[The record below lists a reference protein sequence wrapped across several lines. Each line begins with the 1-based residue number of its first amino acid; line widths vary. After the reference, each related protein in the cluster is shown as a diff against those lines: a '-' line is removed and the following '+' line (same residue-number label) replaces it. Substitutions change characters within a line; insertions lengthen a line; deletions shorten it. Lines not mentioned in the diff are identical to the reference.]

1 MLTVRQLLVVS
12 GQNSGDTLNTN
23 ALRAEFPVRPL
34 SLRSVI
40 TAYEKQR
47 LVVFVSLISTRV
59 LLLPHIRTMDDLLE
73 AAKGVNGQIDGS
85 EVLALSSRLHEQGL
99 SLRLLDKGLRRAAI
113 IGTVPALVNV
123 PTIPINN
130 GNLLHV
136 LDVSGGV
143 AQVAGGVGIAGGTL
157 IAIGLATG
165 PIGWITVAGVLVS
178 GAAAGTLI
186 GNGIF
191 DIWQGDPK
199 PVPRS
204 DSNDNNSTPNDLGS
218 DGPGD
223 ETIEIPNAV
232 ALGSPPDDLNV
243 DEVLQQLGD
252 FTVDFSV
259 DMVLS
264 DLPVGFDTST
274 GAGLPGIP
282 SGDGEGGG
290 DGGDLNPFG

>member
-12 GQNSGDTLNTN
+12 GQNGAALNTN
-23 ALRAEFPVRPL
+23 ALLAEFPARPL
-34 SLRSVI
+34 SLKSVI

-47 LVVFVSLISTRV
+47 LIVFVSLISTRV
-59 LLLPHIRTMDDLLE
+59 LLLPHLRTMDDLLE
-73 AAKGVNGQIDGS
+73 AAKGVNGQVDSS

-123 PTIPINN
+123 PTIPIND

-136 LDVSGGV
+136 LDVSSGVTQVGG
-143 AQVAGGVGIAGGTL
+143 GLGIIGGTL
-157 IAIGLATG
+157 LAIGLATG
-165 PIGWITVAGVLVS
+165 PIGWVAVTGAVVAG
-178 GAAAGTLI
+178 AGGGFLI
-186 GNGIF
+186 GTGIF
-191 DIWQGDPK
+191 EIWQGDPK

-218 DGPGD
+218 DGSGG

-232 ALGSPPDDLNV
+232 AFGSPPDDLNV
-243 DEVLQQLGD
+243 DGVLQQLGD
-252 FTVDFSV
+252 FAVDFSV

-264 DLPVGFDTST
+264 DLPVGFDAGT

-282 SGDGEGGG
+282 DGNGGDDG
-290 DGGDLNPFG
+290 DGGGLNPFG